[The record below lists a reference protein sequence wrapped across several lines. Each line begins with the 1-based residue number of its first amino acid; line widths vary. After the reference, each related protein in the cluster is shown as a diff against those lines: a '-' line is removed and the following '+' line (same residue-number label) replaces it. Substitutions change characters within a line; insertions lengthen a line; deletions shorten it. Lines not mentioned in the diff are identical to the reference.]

1 MLFLPK
7 NRSIFHRVF
16 KLLPTQAKVDSVQ
29 EANYCGIL
37 LFDLYQVC
45 NQEIYFWRYTISGVE
60 NILPFAGQCEMNVVI
75 TDHAPSGNDKSHDTR
90 NTLHTRV
97 A

>member
-1 MLFLPK
+1 MWAGDAHVNMLFLPK

-45 NQEIYFWRYTISGVE
+45 N
-60 NILPFAGQCEMNVVI
+60 
-75 TDHAPSGNDKSHDTR
+75 
-90 NTLHTRV
+90 
-97 A
+97 